1 MTTMTQ
7 ARERPKARTS
17 DQAEKMAFT
26 IGRIGVI
33 GAGQMGNGIAHVAA
47 LAGMEVLLN
56 DVSTDRINAGLATI
70 NGNLARQVSRK
81 HIAEEARN
89 AALARISAADALDKL
104 GDCDLVIESAT
115 EKEEVKRR
123 IFADLCPHLK
133 ADAIVGTNTSSISIT
148 RLAASTDRPERF
160 IGIHFMNPVP
170 VMELVELI
178 RGIATNDTT
187 FDACRT
193 FVKKLGKTIAVA
205 EDFPAFIV
213 NRILLPMINEA
224 VYTLYEGVGT
234 VDAIDTAMKLGA
246 HHPMGP
252 LELADF
258 IGLDT
263 CLSVMQVLHEG
274 LADSKYRPCPL
285 LVKYVE
291 AGWLGRKTNRGFY
304 DYRGDKPVPTR

>member
-1 MTTMTQ
+1 MTEL
-7 ARERPKARTS
+7 RERPKARTS

-26 IGRIGVI
+26 IAKIGVI

-47 LAGMEVLLN
+47 LAGMDVLLN
-56 DVSTDRINAGLATI
+56 DVSADRINAGLATI
-70 NGNLARQVSRK
+70 NGNLTRQVSRK
-81 HIAEEARN
+81 LISEEDRQ
-89 AALARISAADALDKL
+89 AALGRIAPANTLDML
-104 GDCDLVIESAT
+104 GDCDLVIESAA
-115 EKEEVKRR
+115 EKEDVKRK
-123 IFADLCPHLK
+123 IFSDLCPNLK
-133 ADAIVGTNTSSISIT
+133 PDAIIGTNTSSISIT

-178 RGIATNDTT
+178 RGIATNDVT
-187 FDACRT
+187 FDACRE
-193 FVKKLGKTIAVA
+193 FVKKLHKTIAVA

-234 VDAIDTAMKLGA
+234 VEAIDTAMKLGA

-291 AGWLGRKTNRGFY
+291 AGWLGRKANRGFY
-304 DYRGDKPVPTR
+304 DYRGEKPVPTR